1 MGGICQLSGDFF
13 KSRISVGRE
22 KYNTV
27 YACVHPDSFGIL
39 SVPGGIPAQDG
50 ENGKYVKE
58 RVSGAYGDSG
68 SLGGAV
74 VEVSVPAAGALERA
88 AASAWDTG
96 AGLDEFRLCFLDSGI

>member
-1 MGGICQLSGDFF
+1 M
-13 KSRISVGRE
+13 
-22 KYNTV
+22 
-27 YACVHPDSFGIL
+27 HPDSSGIL
-39 SVPGGIPAQDG
+39 SIFGGIPAQDG